1 MVGAYEIY
9 IQSLLTS
16 NGIIS
21 GYNNL
26 ITKNQSM
33 SCLLKNWYSINQAI
47 LLFETINYDIYIN

>member
-9 IQSLLTS
+9 IQSFLTS

-26 ITKNQSM
+26 ITKNRSM
-33 SCLLKNWYSINQAI
+33 SCLR
-47 LLFETINYDIYIN
+47 ETCTQ

>member
-21 GYNNL
+21 SYNNL
-26 ITKNQSM
+26 ITKNRSM
-33 SCLLKNWYSINQAI
+33 SCLRKN
-47 LLFETINYDIYIN
+47 